1 MNSLILLCAVS
12 APAQCYQPPPPCY
25 YQPPPIV
32 YYNDCQ
38 PGYYQPQRTY
48 TQPPRTS
55 VVPSVKEATY
65 RPADDDDYSTSY
77 RISSGR
83 SSTVRRE
90 TYKEPVERYTPQSYT
105 PPAKT
110 TTSSDEKLD
119 AIIKRL
125 DDIERRLRALEGRK
139 DEKDL

>member
-32 YYNDCQ
+32 YYYNECQ
-38 PGYYQPQRTY
+38 PSYYQPQRTY

-65 RPADDDDYSTSY
+65 RPADDDGYATSY
-77 RISSGR
+77 RTSGR
-83 SSTVRRE
+83 STFRAE
-90 TYKEPVERYTPQSYT
+90 TYKEPIQRTTYT
-105 PPAKT
+105 PPAKA
-110 TTSSDEKLD
+110 TTSSDSEKLD
-119 AIIKRL
+119 AFLKRL
-125 DDIERRLRALEGRK
+125 
-139 DEKDL
+139 